1 MTMTRILTPEQE
13 EQKRFMYER
22 MGKRRRKFIDR
33 IGYDAW
39 DPFAEPN
46 DPIDIRMGPARMTA
60 QQLVTEFMKAKRTTD
75 VGVAYKEGVEAMAI
89 GVTTHDEKIKAMYE
103 FSLWYS
109 TLLAQQGRDFDGELT

>member
-1 MTMTRILTPEQE
+1 
-13 EQKRFMYER
+13 
-22 MGKRRRKFIDR
+22 
-33 IGYDAW
+33 
-39 DPFAEPN
+39 
-46 DPIDIRMGPARMTA
+46 
-60 QQLVTEFMKAKRTTD
+60 MKAKRTTD